1 MLVKALVYVLLLA
14 IHNGHCAHY
23 GKFILKEV
31 NFQGPPRPSESSQC
45 YDMANQS

>member
-23 GKFILKEV
+23 GKIYSQRLIFK
-31 NFQGPPRPSESSQC
+31 GPQDQLSPLNA
-45 YDMANQS
+45 MIW